1 MTSEKGYTKEI
12 IEEYNI
18 RLKSWGN
25 SDSWGLN
32 QFKTLEDMI
41 YESSKVRIDA
51 ITLKRI
57 FQQRTSNPQLATKN
71 ALCIFLGYSG
81 YTEFVIKKTG
91 KNVAPVLHADFPDSE
106 YKPDN
111 SEFESENKQEEYRN
125 YSKYLKKP
133 GKKFVYFVIGIFS
146 LIFSFWFYEYKFK
159 EIYTNYLISKIEF
172 SSTRSKG
179 IIPLTVTFNYK
190 IPQTLFDSIYVVYE
204 ESNGDTIQKKLD
216 KKISTVYMTYIY
228 EGKSMCY
235 LMYGHRTIK
244 TLQIET
250 RKPGWSVYI
259 REVRG
264 NYFSALPI
272 EKAITNKG
280 YLSLPIDSIPQK
292 ARTDKLFISYT
303 FYKEKLVNGD
313 NFICEARVRNSG
325 LEHSIPLSDI
335 MMYVFTDS
343 GMHGL
348 SINEYGYSY
357 IKFISGENTIKGDQF
372 NLSGFDF
379 NPSNWHIMKIQV
391 VNKKTTFYI
400 DGKIVL
406 KMDYKKSMGFANEIT
421 LRFKGCG
428 AVDYVKVLNL
438 NNKIL
443 FYKDFNKIE

>member
-1 MTSEKGYTKEI
+1 MISEKSYTKEI
-12 IEEYNI
+12 INEYNI

-25 SDSWGLN
+25 SDNWGLN

-41 YESSKVRIDA
+41 YESSRVRIDA

-81 YTEFVIKKTG
+81 YTEFVINKTG
-91 KNVAPVLHADFPDSE
+91 KNVPIVNPPDLQDRE
-106 YKPDN
+106 LN
-111 SEFESENKQEEYRN
+111 SNNSKIDKDPILKSSKN
-125 YSKYLKKP
+125 YSRYIKKP
-133 GKKFVYFVIGIFS
+133 TKRFVYVTISIFLVIFS
-146 LIFSFWFYEYKFK
+146 YWLYTNKLK

-190 IPQTLFDSIYVVYE
+190 IPQTLLDSTFVVYE
-204 ESNGDTIQKKLD
+204 ESNGDTIQKKLY
-216 KKISTVYMTYIY
+216 KNINTIYMTYIY
-228 EGKSMCY
+228 EGKSLCY
-235 LMYGHRTIK
+235 LMYGHRIIK

-264 NYFSALPI
+264 NYFSTLPI
-272 EKAITNKG
+272 VKAFNNKG
-280 YLSLPIDSIPQK
+280 YASIPLDSIPQK

-303 FYKEKLVNGD
+303 YYKEKLVNGD
-313 NFICEARVRNSG
+313 NFICEARVRNSE

-343 GMHGL
+343 GMHGF
-348 SINEYGYSY
+348 SINENGYSY

-379 NPSNWHIMKIQV
+379 YPSNWHIMKIQV
-391 VNKKTTFYI
+391 INKKTTFYI
-400 DGKIVL
+400 DGKIV
-406 KMDYKKSMGFANEIT
+406 KKIDYKNPMGFANEIT

-428 AVDYVKVLNL
+428 AVDYVKVLNSD
-438 NNKIL
+438 NKVV
-443 FYKDFNKIE
+443 FYEDF